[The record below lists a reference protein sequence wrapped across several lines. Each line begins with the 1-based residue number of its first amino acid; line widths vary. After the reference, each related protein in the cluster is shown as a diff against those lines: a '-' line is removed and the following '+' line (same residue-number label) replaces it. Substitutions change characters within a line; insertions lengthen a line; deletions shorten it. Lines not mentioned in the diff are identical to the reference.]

1 MSGPDRSGAEPRA
14 GPAHSGDSVIVSS
27 LRLSIPERD
36 VLHFL
41 GYPEGRRPAK
51 RLEPLLKEALIEAR
65 GLAAARGAFRKL
77 PVGAAADVGL
87 PAERADALVLG
98 LVTVGS
104 GIERR
109 VTELLGQG
117 GDSRALLLDAAGSA
131 AAEEAAN
138 RLSARVMGGAAD
150 TGVDVP
156 CRVSPGYGRW
166 PLTAQTSLFS
176 LLPHEE
182 LGVTLNSSMM
192 MVPRKSI
199 SFALW
204 IGARGAPRAGLSGC
218 DTCGLPDCRYRRT
231 PRRGTPRSSREVT
244 RR

>member
-1 MSGPDRSGAEPRA
+1 M
-14 GPAHSGDSVIVSS
+14 IVPKI
-27 LRLSIPERD
+27 RVTIREED

-51 RLEPLLKEALIEAR
+51 RLEPLLKESLHEAR
-65 GLAAARGAFRKL
+65 ALAAACGAFRKL
-77 PVGAAADVGL
+77 PVAAATDVGL

-109 VTELLGQG
+109 VTDLLQRGE
-117 GDSRALLLDAAGSA
+117 DSRALLLDAAGSA

-138 RLSARVMGGAAD
+138 RLSARVLGGAA
-150 TGVDVP
+150 GAGADVP

-182 LGVTLNSSMM
+182 LGVSLNSSMM

-204 IGARGAPRAGLSGC
+204 LGALGAPRAGLSGC

-231 PRRGTPRSSREVT
+231 PRGGRSRSSREVT